1 MLAIASAFTRVP
13 GYLDTA
19 SYGLPSRAAARAVR
33 DAVRAWQAGTLD
45 PAAFD
50 PAVERMRA
58 AFGTLVG
65 AAADDVTLAGSTSQ
79 VVGMVA
85 ASLPD
90 GARVAIAEGDFASVC
105 FPFLADPRL
114 RVDVVPL
121 DGIVAAAATADLV
134 AVSAVQSS
142 DGRVANLDAL
152 ATAARVSGAKTL
164 VDASHAAGWM
174 ELSARDFDVVV
185 ASAYKWLAAPRG
197 IALAAV
203 RPDAAWVRPVNAGW
217 YGADRP
223 WDSLY
228 GPRMQLSATARRLDT
243 SPPWQLV
250 EAGAI
255 SLELLAS
262 QAVAEIGAHSV
273 GLATRSASASGCH
286 AAPRRSSRSRVST
299 RTPWREPGFA
309 PRHAAVAR
317 ASPSTSR
324 TTSATSTW
332 SSTRCA
338 PRPVR
343 RREASP
349 HHGEREAGP

>member
-1 MLAIASAFTRVP
+1 MLEIASAFTRVP

-19 SYGLPSRAAARAVR
+19 SYGLPPRAAARAVR
-33 DAVRAWQAGTLD
+33 DAVRAWQAGTLE

-152 ATAARVSGAKTL
+152 ATAARVSGARTL

-203 RPDAAWVRPVNAGW
+203 RPDATWVRPVNASW

-262 QAVAEIGAHSV
+262 QAIAEIGAHSV
-273 GLATRSASASGCH
+273 GLANAFRERIGMPRGASPIVAVDGVD
-286 AAPRRSSRSRVST
+286 AATLAGAGIRASSRGGRA
-299 RTPWREPGFA
+299 RFA
-309 PRHAAVAR
+309 FHVANDERDVDLAVHAVR
-317 ASPSTSR
+317 AK
-324 TTSATSTW
+324 
-332 SSTRCA
+332 
-338 PRPVR
+338 VR
-343 RREASP
+343 A
-349 HHGEREAGP
+349 AA